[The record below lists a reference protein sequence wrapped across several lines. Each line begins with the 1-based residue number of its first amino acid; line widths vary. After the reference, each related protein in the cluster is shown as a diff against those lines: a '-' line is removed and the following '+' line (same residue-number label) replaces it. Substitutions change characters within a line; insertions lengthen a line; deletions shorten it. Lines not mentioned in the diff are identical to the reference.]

1 MFFSMNDLVF
11 EVIFFVGISE
21 RSVFLGLC
29 VFFSIAVKPFPV
41 YCLECIVPALKKNP
55 NTKSNHQTAQNYKK
69 TPVI

>member
-29 VFFSIAVKPFPV
+29 VFFPLLSSHFQF
-41 YCLECIVPALKKNP
+41 IV
-55 NTKSNHQTAQNYKK
+55 
-69 TPVI
+69 